1 MDLGFGRKI
10 TVVTGA
16 GSGIGAATARLLAAE
31 GARVLLADH
40 DREAV
45 EKVTAEIGRESAI
58 CTTVDVAESHSVAAM
73 IDTAVRTWGR
83 LDCAVNNAGIAQPA
97 MPIDEVT
104 EEQFDRLMRV
114 NAKGVWLCMKYEIPT
129 MLASGGGAIVNV
141 TSVASHIAA
150 QGQGAY
156 AGSKHAALG
165 LTKGAALDYAPRGI
179 RVCAV
184 SPALVDTPMARNFV
198 EDSGDPN
205 VLEPIKAAHPI
216 GRAAT
221 PEEVAAAIAWQLSDR
236 SSFSTGSAVLVDGG
250 YTAR

>member
-1 MDLGFGRKI
+1 MDLGLTGKV

-31 GARVLLADH
+31 GAHVLLADR
-40 DREAV
+40 DTDAV
-45 EKVTAEIGRESAI
+45 EKVTADIGRDSAL
-58 CTTVDVAESHSVAAM
+58 CTTVDVADGRSVAAM

-83 LDCAVNNAGIAQPA
+83 LDRAVNNAGIAQPA
-97 MPIDEVT
+97 MPLDHLT
-104 EEQFDRLMRV
+104 EEQFDQLMRV
-114 NAKGVWLCMKYEIPT
+114 NAKGVWLCLKHEIPA
-129 MLASGGGAIVNV
+129 MLAAGGGAIVNV

-165 LTKGAALDYAPRGI
+165 LTRGAALDYAARGI
-179 RVCAV
+179 RVTAV

-198 EDSGDPN
+198 ADSGDPN
-205 VLEPIKAAHPI
+205 VLEPIEAAHPI

-221 PEEVAAAIAWQLSDR
+221 PDEVAAAIAWQLSDQ

-250 YTAR
+250 YTAQ